1 MEFVPRL
8 PFYCTNTNSAPVYYF
23 LLRKESFV
31 RELLVIAMIYF
42 QNEKVQ
48 NKGANFFS
56 RYFSTNYGKS

>member
-48 NKGANFFS
+48 KGANFFS